1 MKIVRLRGI
10 FWLAIASAV
19 VLAAP
24 RAAWAHFIWLRVES
38 TDESGVSTIQAFFNE
53 EPEPDAS
60 FVNYVRDID
69 VTVDGRVVPS
79 QVSEDART
87 ARWVGKPPAIV
98 NAERDLGV
106 STRGEARYRLYYTAR
121 AQTEAVAG
129 RTKEAGDKLRV
140 RLIERDGKPT
150 IEARFNGEP
159 VAEARVKLYHEDGE
173 TTELTTDK
181 RGRLE
186 VEGFG
191 DQILGLWVN
200 HVDPTPG
207 ELDGKLYSETRH
219 YATLTFTPAE
229 TVLGGKPA
237 LEATTF
243 ATFPDPAVN
252 SFGGAVLGKWLYV
265 YGGHVGETH
274 QYDANT
280 TAKHFRRLNLEDKT
294 TWEDLPMGPDLQGL
308 ALVSDGEFLYR
319 VGGMVA
325 KNQPGEPNDLHSTA
339 EFARFDPET
348 KTWTDLTP
356 LPEPRS
362 THDAFVLGRTLYV
375 VGGWNMNGEIEDSVF
390 LDTAAAFDLDNPEAG
405 WRTIP
410 QPFQRRALSII
421 PHDGKLYVLG
431 GLVGGGMT
439 VDRSVD
445 IYDPVSGEWSK
456 GPDLAG
462 EGRTEGF
469 GTSAFDIDG
478 RLYYSGSSGRIFRLG
493 DANDAWEAVGAWALP
508 RLTHRLLPGPGNTIL
523 AVGGASGAMHQIAVI
538 EAVPINPEPA
548 TPKTAATIGS
558 TP

>member
-1 MKIVRLRGI
+1 MKRKFMVFRGI
-10 FWLAIASAV
+10 LWIVAV
-19 VLAAP
+19 FVVALAAP
-24 RAAWAHFIWLRVES
+24 RAAWAHFIWLKVEA
-38 TDESGVSTIQAFFNE
+38 TDQAGESTIQAFFNE

-60 FVNYVRDID
+60 FVKYVRD
-69 VTVDGRVVPS
+69 VSLTVGGRVVPS
-79 QVSEDART
+79 DLTDDAREG
-87 ARWVGKPPAIV
+87 RWLGRPPAIV
-98 NAERDLGV
+98 DAERDLGIMTKGDK
-106 STRGEARYRLYYTAR
+106 SHRLYYTAR

-129 RTKEAGDKLRV
+129 RTSETGDKLRV
-140 RLIERDGKPT
+140 RLIKRGDKPT

-159 VAEARVKLYHEDGE
+159 VAEARVKFYHADGE
-173 TTELTTDK
+173 TSELLTDK

-191 DQILGLWVN
+191 DEIAGLWVN
-200 HVDPTPG
+200 HVDPTEG
-207 ELDGKLYSETRH
+207 ELGGKTYSETRY
-219 YATLTFTPAE
+219 YATLTFTPADAA
-229 TVLGGKPA
+229 LGGKPA

-243 ATFPDPAVN
+243 ATFPEPAVN
-252 SFGGAVLGKWLYV
+252 SFGGAVLGQWLYV

-274 QYDANT
+274 SYDVNT
-280 TAKHFRRLNLEDKT
+280 TAKHFRRLNLKDKT

-308 ALVSDGEFLYR
+308 SLVTDGKVLYR

-325 KNQPGEPNDLHSTA
+325 KNQPDEPHDLHSTA
-339 EFARFDPET
+339 EFAKFDPET
-348 KTWTDLTP
+348 KAWTNLPP

-375 VGGWNMNGEIEDSVF
+375 IGGWNMKGEIGDSVF
-390 LDTAAAFDLDNPEAG
+390 FDTAVAFDLDKPEAG
-405 WRTIP
+405 WRTFP

-431 GLVGGGMT
+431 GLVGGGMR

-478 RLYYSGSSGRIFRLG
+478 RLYYSGSSGRIFRLS
-493 DANDAWEAVGAWALP
+493 DASDAWEAVGAWALP
-508 RLTHRLLPGPGNTIL
+508 RLTHRLLPGPGHTIL

-538 EAVPINPEPA
+538 EAVHLPFTSSA
-548 TPKTAATIGS
+548 KTKATAALD
-558 TP
+558 